1 MERAEGLPVRSSKT
15 QRLLLVV
22 PSARRAVAA
31 LCALALSSTGM
42 ALVGAG
48 PVAAQTTSST
58 TPTTT
63 ALLPLPSTTTTSTT
77 APPARTAPSTAP
89 PTTAPATTA
98 PAKGPTTTRVAPTAS
113 TTPGGKVP
121 AVPTGGPPTTAAA
134 PGAPPAPPPDPGPI
148 LTQVDSDL
156 AQLNAIDDYKPAQA
170 LVADA
175 QAQVTAAGATLQS
188 ARQTLDSARAA
199 QVRAGDAKTLAD
211 AKLRSMALAAY
222 IGVGYTTPGFGAP
235 PNGNGTAGPG
245 TVSTPGGLT
254 GVEALDAKEMLVLVG
269 ERARRN
275 YDQAKADVADAGRTV
290 TAATAAYKKA
300 QAGVG
305 AAEGALLNAQQT
317 LKQVTTAAVTPGAAA
332 ATALPNLASL
342 TPSGPPAAGQAA
354 TGTRQAI
361 EAAAATNQAG
371 SGPISPA
378 ILGPAALTGSDLA
391 AWFASTGRQA
401 DATVPIAQLAQDYQ
415 DWGQK
420 TGVRYDVA
428 FAQSVVETGFFSFP
442 TGGQLTAKDNNFAGI
457 GACDTCAHGWSFP
470 DASTG
475 VGAQLELL
483 YEYASNKGLPKGL
496 PNVIGAGGPGG
507 CCQTWTQLAGVW
519 ASSTVYG
526 ISIMTIYHQ
535 MLSWLIPQ
543 RQIAAGLVAS
553 KSPASQGPELAPLP
567 GAPPAAGATPARAGA
582 KVSAAARRS

>member
-15 QRLLLVV
+15 QGLLLVV
-22 PSARRAVAA
+22 PSARRAAAA
-31 LCALALSSTGM
+31 LCALALSSTWA

-63 ALLPLPSTTTTSTT
+63 ALLPLPSTTTTT
-77 APPARTAPSTAP
+77 APPARTPPSTAP
-89 PTTAPATTA
+89 PTTAAPTTTA
-98 PAKGPTTTRVAPTAS
+98 PAKGPTTTRVAPSAS

-121 AVPTGGPPTTAAA
+121 AVPTGGPPTTTAA
-134 PGAPPAPPPDPGPI
+134 PGAPAAPPPDPGPI

-188 ARQTLDSARAA
+188 ARQALDSAQATQA
-199 QVRAGDAKTLAD
+199 RAGDAKTLAD

-222 IGVGYTTPGFGAP
+222 IGVGYTTPGSGAP

-275 YDQAKADVADAGRTV
+275 YDQAKAYVADAGRTV
-290 TAATAAYKKA
+290 AAATAAYKKA

-305 AAEGALLNAQQT
+305 AAEGALLSAQQT

-361 EAAAATNQAG
+361 EAAATNRAG
-371 SGPISPA
+371 SGPTSPA

-401 DATVPIAQLAQDYQ
+401 NATVPIAQLAQDYQ

-442 TGGQLTAKDNNFAGI
+442 AGGQLTAKDNNFAGI

-483 YEYASNKGLPKGL
+483 YDYASSKGLPKGL

-526 ISIMTIYHQ
+526 ISIMTVYHQ

-543 RQIAAGLVAS
+543 RQIAAGLVAA
-553 KSPASQGPELAPLP
+553 KSPAAQGPELAPLP
-567 GAPPAAGATPARAGA
+567 GAKPATGSTPTRAAAA